1 MVKNM
6 TEDQIIL
13 NIIKCLKEAK
23 RKEFQ
28 EIIEELQPYDTAI
41 IYQQL
46 PDKHRTRFLTYL
58 TIDQLTALI
67 QELPQ
72 DNQLELFQKIGV
84 DKSAKVM
91 DLMDNDDLA
100 SLFEELEPEMKDAFL
115 SKMNKAESTAVQD
128 LMKYEPETAGRMMT
142 NRFVWIPKTYTV
154 REVVNKLKSYAE
166 LAETINYLYVIN
178 DEKQLVGVVSYR
190 DLILADITAKIE
202 DIMFSRVIS
211 VTVDQDQEE
220 VARII
225 ERYDFLA
232 VPVIEEDG
240 TLAGIV
246 TVDDVLDVVIREAT
260 EDIEKLSA
268 SGKDIDFDTKAVV
281 AARRRLPWLIL
292 LLFIGLISGSII
304 SGFEETLGQFVALA
318 YFMPMIA
325 GMTGNT
331 GTQSLAVVVR
341 GLITREIDKD
351 IVTRLVLRELGVGLI
366 IGVVCGALISI
377 IAFVWQPHEPML
389 GVVVGLSLFI
399 TLIIG
404 TLAGTIIPLIL
415 YKLKIDPAIA
425 SGPLITTLNDILSLF
440 IYFGI
445 ATVFLINMGL

>member
-1 MVKNM
+1 MLKNL

-28 EIIEELQPYDTAI
+28 DILEELQPYDTAI

-100 SLFEELEPEMKDAFL
+100 SLFEELEPEIKDAFL

-154 REVVNKLKSYAE
+154 REVVDKLRTYAE
-166 LAETINYLYVIN
+166 IAETINYLYVIN

-190 DLILADITAKIE
+190 DLILADATVKIE

-211 VTVDQDQEE
+211 VRVDQDQEE

-377 IAFVWQPHEPML
+377 IAFVWQTDEPML